1 MFARL
6 FVSTIMAI
14 PVGALGASD
23 VSAQDAVDRG
33 RAIASESDAS
43 ARGYVDLEARLT
55 MILLSRDGNERTRE
69 LRIGVL
75 EDAGQGDKTLL
86 VFERPRDLAGTALLT
101 HADPEGSDRH
111 WLYLPAMNRVKRI
124 GSSGQSGSFL
134 GSEFAYE
141 DIGSQELE
149 KYDYRYLETTERD
162 GVELLAVERIPTDP
176 ESGYSRQVVSF
187 DRDTK
192 RIEQIVY
199 FDRDGD
205 LLKTLRLGS
214 YRLYDDRFW
223 RPGEM
228 EMVNHQTGK
237 TTVLVWTDYRF
248 GVGLS
253 EHDFD
258 RSRLS
263 EASGGR

>member
-6 FVSTIMAI
+6 FISAI
-14 PVGALGASD
+14 LTGSLVVPD
-23 VSAQDAVDRG
+23 VRAQDAVDRG
-33 RAIASESDAS
+33 RDIASESDAS
-43 ARGYVDLEARLT
+43 ARGYEDFEAHMT
-55 MILLSRDGNERTRE
+55 MILRDREGDDRTRE
-69 LRIGVL
+69 LRISVL
-75 EDAGQGDKTLL
+75 EDAGKGDKTLL
-86 VFERPRDLAGTALLT
+86 VFEHPRDLAGTALLT
-101 HADPEGSDRH
+101 HAGREDSDRH

-141 DIGSQELE
+141 DIGSQDLE
-149 KYDYRYLETTERD
+149 KYEYRYLKTTKREAI
-162 GVELLAVERIPTDP
+162 ELLSVERIPTDP

-187 DRDTK
+187 DSDTK

-199 FDRDGD
+199 YDRAGE
-205 LLKTLRLGS
+205 LLKTLRLGA

-228 EMVNHQTGK
+228 EMVNHQAGK
-237 TTVLVWTDYRF
+237 TTVLLWTDYRF

-263 EASGGR
+263 EASGRN